1 MSNRRTFIKQIS
13 AAGMLS
19 GMPNMIFS
27 QQNKTNDK
35 IWAIL
40 LHLSFNFAGGIMK
53 PKWGNGPRE
62 EFEPEESL
70 WNDAITRMANRG
82 VNMVVINL
90 DDSVLWD
97 SHPEIS
103 LRNSWTPK
111 RLHEELEKI
120 RALGIEPIPMLNF
133 SSTHDAWLGKY
144 SRMLSTQK
152 YYDVCKDLLAEA
164 IDIFDSP
171 RFFHFG
177 MDEETLNHQRRF
189 DYVVLR
195 QNDLWWGD
203 LYFYIGEVVKKGVR
217 PWVWS
222 DYVWHHPE
230 VFFKMMPKSVVQSN
244 WYYGENFDLKHMDKR
259 HQTYVNAYVDL
270 EREGYDQI
278 PTGSND
284 QNNPKSIGNT
294 VDFCSKHIDDRRL
307 LGFLQTLWMPTIEE
321 FRNPILQAVDLIG
334 DARKNF
340 EQK

>member
-1 MSNRRTFIKQIS
+1 MPGIVLT
-13 AAGMLS
+13 GS
-19 GMPNMIFS
+19 GKP
-27 QQNKTNDK
+27 QEK
-35 IWAIL
+35 IWACL
-40 LHLSFNFAGGIMK
+40 LHLSFNFAAGIMN
-53 PKWGNGPRE
+53 PKWGTGPRE

-70 WNDAITRMANRG
+70 WNDAISRMAKQG

-97 SHPEIS
+97 SHPEIA
-103 LRNSWTPK
+103 LRNSWTPE
-111 RLHEELEKI
+111 RLHGELEKI

-152 YYDVCKDLLAEA
+152 YYEVCKDLITEA
-164 IDIFDSP
+164 NDIFNNP
-171 RFFHFG
+171 RLFHFG
-177 MDEETLNHQRRF
+177 MDEETFSHQKRF
-189 DYVVLR
+189 DYVVIR
-195 QNDLWWGD
+195 QDDLWWGD
-203 LYFYIGEVVKKGVR
+203 LYFYIGEVMKKGVR

-230 VFFKMMPKSVVQSN
+230 KFLKMMPRSVVQSN
-244 WYYGENFDLKHMDKR
+244 WYYGENFDLAHMDER

-294 VDFCSKHIDDRRL
+294 VDFCSKHINNNRL

-321 FRNPILQAVDLIG
+321 FRNPILQAIDLMG
-334 DARKNF
+334 KARKKF